1 MNNERASAVKPGE
14 DRNREIIPLDRLV
27 LSHLKIEKTRDGIAL
42 VVIDSPGTRVNKGS
56 SDLLG
61 EIGSMIDSI
70 EGDGTV
76 RAMAVVSGKEDNF
89 IVGADIDE
97 LKSKSTSEEVLAYI
111 RTANDIINRIES
123 LKIPVVAGINGS
135 CLGGGLEFCL
145 AADYRVATDSPK
157 TVLGLPEV
165 RLGLFPAGGGTQR
178 LPRLIG
184 LTQALPL
191 LLTAKNVRPRKAK
204 RLGLIDE
211 IVFPYS
217 VRDAA
222 VQKARE
228 LADRK
233 TKIKRKRK
241 RSLLTAFLE
250 STRLGRRV
258 VFSQARTMVMR
269 QTHGLYPAPL
279 AILDSVAYG
288 FRKGVRRGIEADC
301 ERLPEL
307 VLSQHARSLMGLFF
321 AMTEAKKNPHRECA
335 RQVKKL
341 ALLGA
346 GLMGSGIAAVSVE
359 RCDTV
364 LVKDTTL
371 DAAARGMREV
381 WKGLEKR
388 ARSGGLT
395 PFERDTL
402 YGKMVPCDD
411 YSLFSGTDLVIE
423 AVFEDLALKRRIL
436 ADLER
441 ATGEKTIFASN
452 TSALPIKE
460 IAAESLRPEN
470 VIGMHYFSP
479 VQRMPLLEII
489 ITSDT
494 ADWVSA
500 SALEFGIR
508 QGKTCIVVKDG
519 PGFYTTRILAPML
532 NEAVL
537 LIEEGVDPADIDRAM
552 LSFGYPV
559 GPIALMDEVGI
570 DVGAHVS
577 QGLGPMF
584 EARGA
589 KPSAGLERLYE
600 KGYYGKKNKK
610 GFYRYDAKK
619 KKGARRIDREV
630 LGILNAA
637 PPRKSEMREIQDRV
651 SLMMVNEA
659 LLCLQEGII
668 ASPRDGD
675 TGAVLGLGFPP
686 FRGGPFRHVDT
697 EGARAVLKRMDE
709 LAATHGE
716 RFKAAGIL
724 RDAASSNKKFYP

>member
-1 MNNERASAVKPGE
+1 MKTDKTAARINSEKE
-14 DRNREIIPLDRLV
+14 FTPLDRLT
-27 LSHLKIEKTRDGIAL
+27 LTHLKIEKTRDGIAL
-42 VVIDSPGTRVNKGS
+42 VIIDSPGTKVNKVS
-56 SDLLG
+56 SGLLA
-61 EIGSMIDSI
+61 EIETMIDSI
-70 EGDGTV
+70 ERDVTV

-97 LKSKSTSEEVLAYI
+97 LKTKETREGVLEYI
-111 RTANDIINRIES
+111 GTANGILNRVEQLS
-123 LKIPVVAGINGS
+123 IPVVAGINGN

-145 AADYRVATDSPK
+145 AAGYRMATDSPK
-157 TVLGLPEV
+157 TVMGLPEV
-165 RLGLFPAGGGTQR
+165 QLGLFPAGGGTQR

-191 LLTAKNVRPRKAK
+191 LLTAKNVRARKAK

-217 VRDAA
+217 IRDAT

-228 LADRK
+228 LAGK
-233 TKIKRKRK
+233 KGKIKRKRV
-241 RSLLTAFLE
+241 RSLLTALLE
-250 STRLGRRV
+250 GTGIGRRIV
-258 VFSQARTMVMR
+258 LSQARKMVMR

-288 FRKGVRRGIEADC
+288 YRKGMYRGIDADC
-301 ERLPEL
+301 GRFADL
-307 VLSQHARSLMGLFF
+307 VFSRHARSLMGLFF
-321 AMTEAKKNPHRECA
+321 AMTEAKKNPKRDMV
-335 RQVKKL
+335 RPVRKL
-341 ALLGA
+341 AVLGA
-346 GLMGSGIAAVSVE
+346 GLMGSGIAAVSLE

-364 LVKDTTL
+364 LLKDTSL

-388 ARSGGLT
+388 ARAGGLT
-395 PFERDTL
+395 AFDRDTL

-411 YSLFSGTDLVIE
+411 YSMFAGTDLVVE

-436 ADLER
+436 SDVER

-452 TSALPIKE
+452 TSALPIRE

-489 ITSDT
+489 TTSDT
-494 ADWVSA
+494 SEWVTA

-537 LIEEGVDPADIDRAM
+537 LIEEGVDPAEIDRAM
-552 LSFGYPV
+552 LAFGYPV
-559 GPIALMDEVGI
+559 GPIALLDEVGI

-577 QGLGPMF
+577 RGLGPMF

-589 KPSAGLERLYE
+589 KPSAGLGRLYE

-610 GFYRYDAKK
+610 GFYRYDLKK
-619 KKGARRIDREV
+619 KKGMRPIDSGVLEV
-630 LGILNAA
+630 LRMA
-637 PPRKSEMREIQDRV
+637 PQRRAEAREIQDRV
-651 SLMMVNEA
+651 SLMMINEA

-675 TGAVLGLGFPP
+675 TGAILGLGFPP
-686 FRGGPFRHVDT
+686 FRGGPFRHIDA
-697 EGARAVLKRMDE
+697 EGAGAVLRRMDE
-709 LAATHGE
+709 LAEAHGG
-716 RFKAAGIL
+716 RFMAADIL
-724 RDAASSNKKFYP
+724 RDTASSKRKFYP

>member
-1 MNNERASAVKPGE
+1 MKTDKTAARINAEKE
-14 DRNREIIPLDRLV
+14 FTPLDRLT
-27 LSHLKIEKTRDGIAL
+27 LTHLKIEKTRDGIAL
-42 VVIDSPGTRVNKGS
+42 VIIDSPGTKVNKVS
-56 SDLLG
+56 SGLLA
-61 EIGSMIDSI
+61 EIETMIDSI
-70 EGDGTV
+70 ERDVTV
-76 RAMAVVSGKEDNF
+76 RAMAVVSGKEDDF
-89 IVGADIDE
+89 IMGADIDE
-97 LKSKSTSEEVLAYI
+97 LKTKETREGVLEYI
-111 RTANDIINRIES
+111 GTANGILNRVEQLS
-123 LKIPVVAGINGS
+123 IPVVAGINGN

-145 AADYRVATDSPK
+145 AAGYRMATDSPK
-157 TVLGLPEV
+157 TVMGLPEV
-165 RLGLFPAGGGTQR
+165 QLGLFPAGGGTQR

-191 LLTAKNVRPRKAK
+191 LLTAKNVRARKAK

-217 VRDAA
+217 IRDAT

-228 LADRK
+228 LAGK
-233 TKIKRKRK
+233 KGKIKRKRV
-241 RSLLTAFLE
+241 RSLLTALLE
-250 STRLGRRV
+250 GTGIGRRIV
-258 VFSQARTMVMR
+258 LSQARKMVMR

-288 FRKGVRRGIEADC
+288 YRKGMYRGIDADC
-301 ERLPEL
+301 GRFADL
-307 VLSQHARSLMGLFF
+307 VFSRHARSLMGLFF
-321 AMTEAKKNPHRECA
+321 AMTEAKKNPKRDMV
-335 RQVKKL
+335 RPVRKL
-341 ALLGA
+341 AVLGA
-346 GLMGSGIAAVSVE
+346 GLMGSGIVAVSLE

-364 LVKDTTL
+364 LLKDTSL

-388 ARSGGLT
+388 ARAGGLT
-395 PFERDTL
+395 AFDRDTL

-411 YSLFSGTDLVIE
+411 YSMFAGTDLVVE

-436 ADLER
+436 SDVER

-452 TSALPIKE
+452 TSALPIRE

-489 ITSDT
+489 TTSDT
-494 ADWVSA
+494 SEWVTA

-537 LIEEGVDPADIDRAM
+537 LIEEGVDPAEIDRAM
-552 LSFGYPV
+552 LAFGYPV

-577 QGLGPMF
+577 KGLGPIF

-589 KPSAGLERLYE
+589 KPSAGLGRLYE

-610 GFYRYDAKK
+610 GFYRYDLKK
-619 KKGARRIDREV
+619 KKGMRPIDSGVLEV
-630 LGILNAA
+630 LRMA
-637 PPRKSEMREIQDRV
+637 PQRRAEAREIQDRV
-651 SLMMVNEA
+651 SLMMINEA

-675 TGAVLGLGFPP
+675 TGAILGLGFPP
-686 FRGGPFRHVDT
+686 FRGGPFRHIDA
-697 EGARAVLKRMDE
+697 EGAGAVLRRMDE
-709 LAATHGE
+709 LAEAHGG
-716 RFKAAGIL
+716 RFRAADIL
-724 RDAASSNKKFYP
+724 RDTASSKRKFYP

>member
-1 MNNERASAVKPGE
+1 MKTDKTAARINTEKE
-14 DRNREIIPLDRLV
+14 FTPLDRLT
-27 LSHLKIEKTRDGIAL
+27 LTHLKIEKTRDVIAL
-42 VVIDSPGTRVNKGS
+42 VIIDSPGTKVNKVS
-56 SDLLG
+56 SGLLA
-61 EIGSMIDSI
+61 EIETMIDSI
-70 EGDGTV
+70 ERDVTV

-97 LKSKSTSEEVLAYI
+97 LKTKETREGVLEYI
-111 RTANDIINRIES
+111 GTANGILNRIEQLS
-123 LKIPVVAGINGS
+123 IPVVAGINGN

-145 AADYRVATDSPK
+145 AAGYRMATDSPK
-157 TVLGLPEV
+157 TVMGLPEV
-165 RLGLFPAGGGTQR
+165 QLGLFPAGGGTQR

-191 LLTAKNVRPRKAK
+191 LLTAKNVRARKAK

-217 VRDAA
+217 IRDAT

-228 LADRK
+228 LAGK
-233 TKIKRKRK
+233 KGKIKRKRV
-241 RSLLTAFLE
+241 RSLLTALLE
-250 STRLGRRV
+250 GTGIGRRIV
-258 VFSQARTMVMR
+258 LSQARKMVMR

-288 FRKGVRRGIEADC
+288 YRKGVYRGIDADC
-301 ERLPEL
+301 GRFADL
-307 VLSQHARSLMGLFF
+307 VFSRHARSLMGLFF
-321 AMTEAKKNPHRECA
+321 AMTEAKKNPKRDMV
-335 RQVKKL
+335 RPVRKL
-341 ALLGA
+341 AVLGA
-346 GLMGSGIAAVSVE
+346 GLMGSGIAAVSLE

-364 LVKDTTL
+364 LLKDTSL

-388 ARSGGLT
+388 ARAGGLT
-395 PFERDTL
+395 AFDRDTL

-411 YSLFSGTDLVIE
+411 YSMFAGTDLVVE

-436 ADLER
+436 SDVER

-452 TSALPIKE
+452 TSALPIRE

-489 ITSDT
+489 TTSDT
-494 ADWVSA
+494 SEWVTA

-537 LIEEGVDPADIDRAM
+537 LIEEGVDPAEIDRAM
-552 LSFGYPV
+552 LAFGYPV
-559 GPIALMDEVGI
+559 GPIALLDEVGI

-577 QGLGPMF
+577 RGLGPMF

-589 KPSAGLERLYE
+589 KPSAGLGRLYE

-610 GFYRYDAKK
+610 GFYRYDLKK
-619 KKGARRIDREV
+619 KKGMRPIDSGVLEV
-630 LGILNAA
+630 LRMA
-637 PPRKSEMREIQDRV
+637 PQRRAEAREIQDRV
-651 SLMMVNEA
+651 SLMMINEA

-675 TGAVLGLGFPP
+675 TGAILGLGFPP
-686 FRGGPFRHVDT
+686 FRGGPFRHIDA
-697 EGARAVLKRMDE
+697 EGAGAVLRRMDE
-709 LAATHGE
+709 LAEAHGG
-716 RFKAAGIL
+716 RFRAADIL
-724 RDAASSNKKFYP
+724 RDTASSKRKFYP

>member
-1 MNNERASAVKPGE
+1 MKTDKTAARINSEKE
-14 DRNREIIPLDRLV
+14 FTPLDRLT
-27 LSHLKIEKTRDGIAL
+27 LTHLKIEKTRDGIAL
-42 VVIDSPGTRVNKGS
+42 VIIDSPGTKVNKVS
-56 SDLLG
+56 SGLLA
-61 EIGSMIDSI
+61 EIETMIDSI
-70 EGDGTV
+70 ERDVTV

-97 LKSKSTSEEVLAYI
+97 LKTKETREGVLEYI
-111 RTANDIINRIES
+111 GTANGILNRIEQLS
-123 LKIPVVAGINGS
+123 IPVVAGINGN

-145 AADYRVATDSPK
+145 AAGYRMATDSPK
-157 TVLGLPEV
+157 TVMGLPEV
-165 RLGLFPAGGGTQR
+165 QLGLFPAGGGTQR

-191 LLTAKNVRPRKAK
+191 LLTAKNVRARKAK

-211 IVFPYS
+211 IVYPYS
-217 VRDAA
+217 IRDAT

-228 LADRK
+228 LAGK
-233 TKIKRKRK
+233 KGKIKRKRV
-241 RSLLTAFLE
+241 RSLLTALLE
-250 STRLGRRV
+250 GTGIGRRIV
-258 VFSQARTMVMR
+258 LSQARKMVMR

-288 FRKGVRRGIEADC
+288 YRKGVYRGIDADC
-301 ERLPEL
+301 GRFADL
-307 VLSQHARSLMGLFF
+307 VFSRHARSLMGLFF
-321 AMTEAKKNPHRECA
+321 AMTEAKKNPKRDMV
-335 RQVKKL
+335 RPVKKL
-341 ALLGA
+341 AVLGA
-346 GLMGSGIAAVSVE
+346 GLMGSGIAAVSLE

-364 LVKDTTL
+364 LLKDTSL

-388 ARSGGLT
+388 ARAGGLT
-395 PFERDTL
+395 AFDRDTL

-411 YSLFSGTDLVIE
+411 YSMFAGTDLVVE

-436 ADLER
+436 SDVER

-452 TSALPIKE
+452 TSALPIRE

-489 ITSDT
+489 TTSDT
-494 ADWVSA
+494 SEWVTA

-537 LIEEGVDPADIDRAM
+537 LIEEGVDPAEIDRAM
-552 LSFGYPV
+552 LAFGYPV

-577 QGLGPMF
+577 KGLGPMF

-589 KPSAGLERLYE
+589 KPSAGLGRLYE

-610 GFYRYDAKK
+610 GFYRYDLKK
-619 KKGARRIDREV
+619 KKGMRPIDSGVLEV
-630 LGILNAA
+630 LRMA
-637 PPRKSEMREIQDRV
+637 PQRRAEAREIQDRV
-651 SLMMVNEA
+651 SLMMINEA

-675 TGAVLGLGFPP
+675 TGAILGLGFPP
-686 FRGGPFRHVDT
+686 FRGGPFRHIDA
-697 EGARAVLKRMDE
+697 EGAGAVLRRMDE
-709 LAATHGE
+709 LAEAHGG
-716 RFKAAGIL
+716 RFRAADIL
-724 RDAASSNKKFYP
+724 RDTASSKRKFYP

>member
-1 MNNERASAVKPGE
+1 MKTDKTAARINSEKE
-14 DRNREIIPLDRLV
+14 FTPLDRLT
-27 LSHLKIEKTRDGIAL
+27 LTHLKIEKTRDGIAL
-42 VVIDSPGTRVNKGS
+42 VIIDFPGTKVNKVS
-56 SDLLG
+56 SALLA
-61 EIGSMIDSI
+61 EIETMIDSI
-70 EGDGTV
+70 ERDVTV

-97 LKSKSTSEEVLAYI
+97 LKTKETREGVLEYI
-111 RTANDIINRIES
+111 GTANGILNRVEQLS
-123 LKIPVVAGINGS
+123 IPVVAGINGN

-145 AADYRVATDSPK
+145 AAGYRMATDSPK
-157 TVLGLPEV
+157 TVMGLPEV
-165 RLGLFPAGGGTQR
+165 QLGLFPAGGGTQR

-191 LLTAKNVRPRKAK
+191 LLTAKNVRARKAK

-211 IVFPYS
+211 IVYPYS
-217 VRDAA
+217 IRDAT

-228 LADRK
+228 LAGK
-233 TKIKRKRK
+233 KGKIKRKRV
-241 RSLLTAFLE
+241 RSLLTALLE
-250 STRLGRRV
+250 GTGIGRRIV
-258 VFSQARTMVMR
+258 LSQARKMVMR

-288 FRKGVRRGIEADC
+288 YRKGMYRGIDADC
-301 ERLPEL
+301 GRFADL
-307 VLSQHARSLMGLFF
+307 VFSRHARSLMGLFF
-321 AMTEAKKNPHRECA
+321 AMTEAKKNPKRDMV
-335 RQVKKL
+335 RPVKKL
-341 ALLGA
+341 AVLGA
-346 GLMGSGIAAVSVE
+346 GLMGSGIVAVSLVG
-359 RCDTV
+359 CDTV
-364 LVKDTTL
+364 LRKDTSR

-388 ARSGGLT
+388 ARAGGLT
-395 PFERDTL
+395 AFDRDTL

-411 YSLFSGTDLVIE
+411 YSMFAGTDLVVE

-436 ADLER
+436 SDVER

-452 TSALPIKE
+452 TSALPIRE

-489 ITSDT
+489 TTSDT
-494 ADWVSA
+494 SEWVTA

-537 LIEEGVDPADIDRAM
+537 LIEEGVDPAEIDRAM
-552 LSFGYPV
+552 LAFGYPV

-577 QGLGPMF
+577 RGLGPMF

-589 KPSAGLERLYE
+589 KPSAGLGRLYE

-610 GFYRYDAKK
+610 GFYRYDLKK
-619 KKGARRIDREV
+619 KKGMRPIDSGVLEV
-630 LGILNAA
+630 LRMA
-637 PPRKSEMREIQDRV
+637 PQRRAEAREIQDRV
-651 SLMMVNEA
+651 SLMMINEA

-675 TGAVLGLGFPP
+675 TGAILGLGFPP
-686 FRGGPFRHVDT
+686 FRGGPFRHIDA
-697 EGARAVLKRMDE
+697 EGAGAVLRRMDE
-709 LAATHGE
+709 LAEAHGG
-716 RFKAAGIL
+716 RFMAADIL
-724 RDAASSNKKFYP
+724 RDTASSKRKFYP

>member
-1 MNNERASAVKPGE
+1 MKTDKTAARINAEKE
-14 DRNREIIPLDRLV
+14 FTPLDRLT
-27 LSHLKIEKTRDGIAL
+27 LTHLKIEKTRDGIAL
-42 VVIDSPGTRVNKGS
+42 VIIDSPGTKVNKVS
-56 SDLLG
+56 SGLLA
-61 EIGSMIDSI
+61 EIETMIDSI
-70 EGDGTV
+70 ERDAMV

-97 LKSKSTSEEVLAYI
+97 LKTKETREGILEYI
-111 RTANDIINRIES
+111 GTANGILNRIKRLS
-123 LKIPVVAGINGS
+123 IPVVAGINGN
-135 CLGGGLEFCL
+135 CLGGGVEFCL
-145 AADYRVATDSPK
+145 AARYRMATDSPK
-157 TVLGLPEV
+157 TVMGLPEV
-165 RLGLFPAGGGTQR
+165 QLGLFPAGGGTQR

-191 LLTAKNVRPRKAK
+191 LLTAKNVRVRKAK
-204 RLGLIDE
+204 KLGLIDE

-217 VRDAA
+217 IRDAT

-228 LADRK
+228 LAMMK
-233 TKIKRKRK
+233 GKIKRKRA

-250 STRLGRRV
+250 GTGIGRRIV
-258 VFSQARTMVMR
+258 LSQARKMVMR

-288 FRKGVRRGIEADC
+288 YRKGMYRGIDADC
-301 ERLPEL
+301 GRFADL
-307 VLSQHARSLMGLFF
+307 VFSRHARSLMGLFF
-321 AMTEAKKNPHRECA
+321 AMTEAKKNPKRDMV
-335 RQVKKL
+335 RPVRKL
-341 ALLGA
+341 AVLGA

-364 LVKDTTL
+364 LLKDTSL
-371 DAAARGMREV
+371 DAAAPGMREV

-395 PFERDTL
+395 AFERDTL

-411 YSLFSGTDLVIE
+411 YSMFAGTDLVVE

-436 ADLER
+436 SDVER
-441 ATGEKTIFASN
+441 ATGDKTIFASN
-452 TSALPIKE
+452 TSALPIRE

-489 ITSDT
+489 MTRDT
-494 ADWVSA
+494 ADWVTA

-537 LIEEGVDPADIDRAM
+537 LIEEGVDPAEIDRAM
-552 LSFGYPV
+552 LAFGYPV

-577 QGLGPMF
+577 KGLGPMF

-589 KPSAGLERLYE
+589 KPSAGLGRLYE
-600 KGYYGKKNKK
+600 MGYYGKKNKK
-610 GFYRYDAKK
+610 GFYRYDLKK
-619 KKGARRIDREV
+619 KKGMRPIDTKVLEILRSAPQRRAETH
-630 LGILNAA
+630 
-637 PPRKSEMREIQDRV
+637 EIQDRV
-651 SLMMVNEA
+651 SLMMINEA

-675 TGAVLGLGFPP
+675 TGAILGLGFPP
-686 FRGGPFRHVDT
+686 FRGGPFRHIDT
-697 EGARAVLKRMDE
+697 EGAGAVLKRMDE
-709 LAATHGE
+709 LAAAHGE
-716 RFKAAGIL
+716 RFRAAEIL
-724 RDAASSNKKFYP
+724 REAASSNRKFYS

>member
-1 MNNERASAVKPGE
+1 MNNERTEAIGTKEERDGGHVPV
-14 DRNREIIPLDRLV
+14 DRLS

-42 VVIDSPGTRVNKGS
+42 VIIDSPGTKVNKVS
-56 SDLLG
+56 SSLLG
-61 EIGSMIDSI
+61 EIESMIESI
-70 EGDGTV
+70 EKDVTV
-76 RAMAVVSGKEDNF
+76 RALAVVSGKDDNF

-97 LKSKSTSEEVLAYI
+97 LKGKNTRKEIFEYI
-111 RTANDIINRIES
+111 STANGILNRVERLS
-123 LKIPVVAGINGS
+123 IPVVAGINGN
-135 CLGGGLEFCL
+135 CLGGGVEFCL
-145 AADYRVATDSPK
+145 AADYRMATDSPK
-157 TVLGLPEV
+157 TVMGLPEV
-165 RLGLFPAGGGTQR
+165 QLGLFPAGGGTQR

-204 RLGLIDE
+204 KLGLIDE
-211 IVFPYS
+211 IVYPHA

-228 LADRK
+228 LAGRK
-233 TKIKRKRK
+233 GKIKRKRK
-241 RSLLTAFLE
+241 RSIVTAFLE
-250 STRLGRRV
+250 GTWLGRRI
-258 VFSQARTMVMR
+258 VFSQARKMVMK

-288 FRKGVRRGIEADC
+288 FRKGVLRGIERDC
-301 ERLPEL
+301 DRFSEL
-307 VLSQHARSLMGLFF
+307 VLSPHAKSLMGLFF
-321 AMTEAKKNPHRECA
+321 AMTEAKKNPRRDIA

-341 ALLGA
+341 AVLGA

-364 LVKDTTL
+364 LLKDTTL
-371 DAAARGMREV
+371 DAAARGMSEV
-381 WKGLEKR
+381 WKGLVKR
-388 ARSGGLT
+388 ARSGGIT

-411 YSLFSGTDLVIE
+411 YSLFRETDLVIE
-423 AVFEDLALKRRIL
+423 AVFENLELKQRIL
-436 ADLER
+436 ADVER

-452 TSALPIKE
+452 TSALPIRE
-460 IAAESLRPEN
+460 IAAKSLRPEN

-489 ITSDT
+489 TTDET
-494 ADWVSA
+494 ADWVTA
-500 SALEFGIR
+500 TALEFGIR

-537 LIEEGVDPADIDRAM
+537 LIEEGVDPSAIDRAM
-552 LSFGYPV
+552 LAFGYPV
-559 GPIALMDEVGI
+559 GPIALLDEVGI

-577 QGLGPMF
+577 KELGPMF
-584 EARGA
+584 EERGA
-589 KPSAGLERLYE
+589 KPSTGLGLLYE
-600 KGYYGKKNKK
+600 KGYHGKKNKK

-619 KKGARRIDREV
+619 KKGMRQIDREV
-630 LGILNAA
+630 LGILKAS
-637 PPRKSEMREIQDRV
+637 PHKEIDVRTIQDRV

-668 ASPRDGD
+668 SSPRDGD
-675 TGAVLGLGFPP
+675 TGAILGLGFPP
-686 FRGGPFRHVDT
+686 FRGGPFRHIDT
-697 EGARAVLKRMDE
+697 EGAGAILGRMDE
-709 LAATHGE
+709 LAEMQGG

-724 RDAASSNKKFYP
+724 RDAASSGKKFYS

>member
-1 MNNERASAVKPGE
+1 MKTDKTAARINSEKE
-14 DRNREIIPLDRLV
+14 FTPLDRLT
-27 LSHLKIEKTRDGIAL
+27 LTHLKIEKTRDGIAL
-42 VVIDSPGTRVNKGS
+42 VIIDSPGTKVNKVS
-56 SDLLG
+56 SGLLA
-61 EIGSMIDSI
+61 EIETMIDSI
-70 EGDGTV
+70 ERDVTV

-97 LKSKSTSEEVLAYI
+97 LKTKETREGVLEYI
-111 RTANDIINRIES
+111 GTANGILNRVEQLS
-123 LKIPVVAGINGS
+123 IPVVAGINGN

-145 AADYRVATDSPK
+145 AAGYRMATDSPK
-157 TVLGLPEV
+157 TVMGLPEV
-165 RLGLFPAGGGTQR
+165 QLGLFPAGGGTQR

-191 LLTAKNVRPRKAK
+191 LLTAKNVRARKAK

-217 VRDAA
+217 IRDAT

-228 LADRK
+228 LAGK
-233 TKIKRKRK
+233 KGKIKRKRV
-241 RSLLTAFLE
+241 RSLLTALLE
-250 STRLGRRV
+250 GTGIGRRIV
-258 VFSQARTMVMR
+258 LSQARKMVMR

-288 FRKGVRRGIEADC
+288 YRKGMYRGIDADC
-301 ERLPEL
+301 GRFADL
-307 VLSQHARSLMGLFF
+307 VFSRHARSLMGLFF
-321 AMTEAKKNPHRECA
+321 AMTEAKKNPKRDMV
-335 RQVKKL
+335 RPVRKL
-341 ALLGA
+341 AVLGA
-346 GLMGSGIAAVSVE
+346 GLMGSGIAAVSLE

-364 LVKDTTL
+364 LLKDTSL

-388 ARSGGLT
+388 ARAGGLT
-395 PFERDTL
+395 AFDRDTL

-411 YSLFSGTDLVIE
+411 YSMFAGTDLVVE

-436 ADLER
+436 SDVER

-452 TSALPIKE
+452 TSALPIRE

-489 ITSDT
+489 TTSDT
-494 ADWVSA
+494 SEWVTA

-537 LIEEGVDPADIDRAM
+537 LIEEGVDPAEIDRAM
-552 LSFGYPV
+552 LAFGYPV

-577 QGLGPMF
+577 KGLGPMF

-589 KPSAGLERLYE
+589 KPSAGLGRLYE

-610 GFYRYDAKK
+610 GFYRYDLKK
-619 KKGARRIDREV
+619 KKGMRPIDSGVLEV
-630 LGILNAA
+630 LRMA
-637 PPRKSEMREIQDRV
+637 PQRRAEAREIQDRV
-651 SLMMVNEA
+651 SLMMINEA

-675 TGAVLGLGFPP
+675 TGAILGLGFPP
-686 FRGGPFRHVDT
+686 FRGGPFRHIDA
-697 EGARAVLKRMDE
+697 EGAGAVLRRMDE
-709 LAATHGE
+709 LAEAHGG
-716 RFKAAGIL
+716 RFRAADIL
-724 RDAASSNKKFYP
+724 RDTASSKRKFYP

>member
-1 MNNERASAVKPGE
+1 MENERHSVTGADQTRQGIHVPA
-14 DRNREIIPLDRLV
+14 DRLS
-27 LSHLKIEKTRDGIAL
+27 LSHLRIEKTRDGIVL
-42 VVIDSPGTRVNKGS
+42 VVIDSPGTRVNKVS
-56 SDLLG
+56 SALLG
-61 EIGSMIDSI
+61 EIETIIDSI
-70 EGDGTV
+70 ERDVTV
-76 RAMAVVSGKEDNF
+76 RAMAVVSGKDDNF

-97 LKSKSTSEEVLAYI
+97 LKATTTRDGILEYI
-111 RTANDIINRIES
+111 STANSILNRVERLS
-123 LKIPVVAGINGS
+123 IPVVAGINGN

-145 AADYRVATDSPK
+145 AAKYRMATDSPG
-157 TVLGLPEV
+157 TVMGLPEV
-165 RLGLFPAGGGTQR
+165 QLGLFPAGGGTQR

-191 LLTAKNVRPRKAK
+191 LLTAKNVRPRKARK
-204 RLGLIDE
+204 LGLIDE
-211 IVFPYS
+211 IVFPYAI
-217 VRDAA
+217 RDAA

-228 LADRK
+228 LAGMK
-233 TKIKRKRK
+233 GKIKRRRG
-241 RSLLTAFLE
+241 RSLVTAFLE
-250 STRLGRRV
+250 GTAIGRRIV
-258 VFSQARTMVMR
+258 LSQARKMVMR

-279 AILDSVAYG
+279 AILDSVDFGY
-288 FRKGVRRGIEADC
+288 RKGVYRGIEADC
-301 ERLPEL
+301 GRFADL
-307 VLSQHARSLMGLFF
+307 VFSRHARSLMGLFF
-321 AMTEAKKNPHRECA
+321 AMTEAKKNPRRELA

-341 ALLGA
+341 AVLGA

-364 LVKDTTL
+364 LIKDTAL

-388 ARSGGLT
+388 ARSGGIP

-411 YSLFSGTDLVIE
+411 YSMFAGTDLVVE

-436 ADLER
+436 SDVER
-441 ATGEKTIFASN
+441 ATGAKTIFASN
-452 TSALPIKE
+452 TSALPIRE

-489 ITSDT
+489 TTSDT
-494 ADWVSA
+494 ADWVTA
-500 SALEFGIR
+500 TTLEFGIR

-537 LIEEGVDPADIDRAM
+537 LIEEGVDPAAIDRVM
-552 LSFGYPV
+552 LAFGYPV

-577 QGLGPMF
+577 RGLGPMF

-589 KPSAGLERLYE
+589 RPSPGLGRLYE
-600 KGYYGKKNKK
+600 KGFHGKKNKK
-610 GFYRYDAKK
+610 GFYRYDVKK
-619 KKGARRIDREV
+619 RKGIRQIDCEV
-630 LGILNAA
+630 LGVLNAA
-637 PPRKSEMREIQDRV
+637 APRKTDEREVRDRV

-675 TGAVLGLGFPP
+675 TGAILGLGFPP
-686 FRGGPFRHVDT
+686 FRGGPFRHIDT
-697 EGARAVLKRMDE
+697 EGADVILGRMDE

-724 RDAASSNKKFYP
+724 RDAVSSGRKFYP

>member
-1 MNNERASAVKPGE
+1 MKTDKTAARINSEKE
-14 DRNREIIPLDRLV
+14 FTPLDRLT
-27 LSHLKIEKTRDGIAL
+27 LTHLKIEKTRDGIAL
-42 VVIDSPGTRVNKGS
+42 VIIDSPGTKVNKVS
-56 SDLLG
+56 SGLLA
-61 EIGSMIDSI
+61 EIETMIDSI
-70 EGDGTV
+70 ERDVTV

-97 LKSKSTSEEVLAYI
+97 LKTKETREGVLEYI
-111 RTANDIINRIES
+111 GTANGILNRVEQLS
-123 LKIPVVAGINGS
+123 IPVVAGINGN

-145 AADYRVATDSPK
+145 AAGYRMATDSPK
-157 TVLGLPEV
+157 TVMGLPEV
-165 RLGLFPAGGGTQR
+165 QLGLFPAGGGTQR

-191 LLTAKNVRPRKAK
+191 LLTAKNVRARKAK

-217 VRDAA
+217 IRDAT

-228 LADRK
+228 LAGK
-233 TKIKRKRK
+233 KGKIKRKRV
-241 RSLLTAFLE
+241 RSLLTALLE
-250 STRLGRRV
+250 GTGIGRRIV
-258 VFSQARTMVMR
+258 LSQARKMVMR

-288 FRKGVRRGIEADC
+288 YRKGMYRGIDADC
-301 ERLPEL
+301 GRFADL
-307 VLSQHARSLMGLFF
+307 VFSRHARSLMGLFF
-321 AMTEAKKNPHRECA
+321 AMTEAKKNPKRDMV
-335 RQVKKL
+335 RPVKKL
-341 ALLGA
+341 AVLGA
-346 GLMGSGIAAVSVE
+346 GLMGSGIAAVSLE

-364 LVKDTTL
+364 LLKDTSL

-395 PFERDTL
+395 AFDRDTL

-411 YSLFSGTDLVIE
+411 YSMFAGTDLVVE

-436 ADLER
+436 SDVER

-452 TSALPIKE
+452 TSALPIRE

-489 ITSDT
+489 TTSDT
-494 ADWVSA
+494 SEWVTA

-537 LIEEGVDPADIDRAM
+537 LIEEGVDPAEIDRAM
-552 LSFGYPV
+552 LAFGYPV

-577 QGLGPMF
+577 RGLGPMF

-589 KPSAGLERLYE
+589 KPSAGLGRLYE

-610 GFYRYDAKK
+610 GFYRYDLKK
-619 KKGARRIDREV
+619 KKGMRPIDSGVLEV
-630 LGILNAA
+630 LRMA
-637 PPRKSEMREIQDRV
+637 PQRRAEAREIQDRV
-651 SLMMVNEA
+651 SLMMINEA

-675 TGAVLGLGFPP
+675 TGAILGLGFPP
-686 FRGGPFRHVDT
+686 FRGGPFRHIDA
-697 EGARAVLKRMDE
+697 EGAGAVLRRMDE
-709 LAATHGE
+709 LAEAHGG
-716 RFKAAGIL
+716 RFRAADIL
-724 RDAASSNKKFYP
+724 RDTASSKRKFYP

>member
-1 MNNERASAVKPGE
+1 MKTDKTAARINSEKE
-14 DRNREIIPLDRLV
+14 FTPLDRLT
-27 LSHLKIEKTRDGIAL
+27 LTHLKIEKTRDGIAL
-42 VVIDSPGTRVNKGS
+42 VIIDSPGTKVNKVS
-56 SDLLG
+56 SGLLA
-61 EIGSMIDSI
+61 EIETMIDSI
-70 EGDGTV
+70 ERDVTV

-97 LKSKSTSEEVLAYI
+97 LKTKETREGVLEYI
-111 RTANDIINRIES
+111 GTANGILNRVEQLS
-123 LKIPVVAGINGS
+123 IPVVAGINGN

-145 AADYRVATDSPK
+145 AAGYRMATDSPK
-157 TVLGLPEV
+157 TVMGLPEV
-165 RLGLFPAGGGTQR
+165 QLGLFPAGGGTQR

-191 LLTAKNVRPRKAK
+191 LLTAKNVRARKAK

-217 VRDAA
+217 IRDAT

-228 LADRK
+228 LAGK
-233 TKIKRKRK
+233 KGKIKRKRV
-241 RSLLTAFLE
+241 RSLLTALLE
-250 STRLGRRV
+250 GTGIGRRIV
-258 VFSQARTMVMR
+258 LSQARKMVMR

-288 FRKGVRRGIEADC
+288 YRKGMYRGIDADC
-301 ERLPEL
+301 GRFADL
-307 VLSQHARSLMGLFF
+307 VFSRHARSLMGLFF
-321 AMTEAKKNPHRECA
+321 AMTEAKKNPKRDMV
-335 RQVKKL
+335 RPVKKL
-341 ALLGA
+341 AVLGA
-346 GLMGSGIAAVSVE
+346 GLMGSGIAAVSLE

-364 LVKDTTL
+364 LLKDTSL

-395 PFERDTL
+395 AFDRDTL

-411 YSLFSGTDLVIE
+411 YSMFAGTDLVVE

-436 ADLER
+436 SDVER

-452 TSALPIKE
+452 TSALPIRE

-489 ITSDT
+489 TTSDT
-494 ADWVSA
+494 SEWVTA

-537 LIEEGVDPADIDRAM
+537 LIEEGVDPAEIDRAM
-552 LSFGYPV
+552 LAFGYPV

-577 QGLGPMF
+577 KGLGPMF

-589 KPSAGLERLYE
+589 KPSAGLGRLYE

-610 GFYRYDAKK
+610 GFYRYDLKK
-619 KKGARRIDREV
+619 KKGMRPIDSGVLEV
-630 LGILNAA
+630 LRMA
-637 PPRKSEMREIQDRV
+637 PQRRAEAREIQDRV
-651 SLMMVNEA
+651 SLMMINEA

-675 TGAVLGLGFPP
+675 TGAILGLGFPP
-686 FRGGPFRHVDT
+686 FRGGPFRHIDA
-697 EGARAVLKRMDE
+697 EGAGAVLRRMDE
-709 LAATHGE
+709 LAEAHGG
-716 RFKAAGIL
+716 RFRAADIL
-724 RDAASSNKKFYP
+724 RDTASSKRKFYP